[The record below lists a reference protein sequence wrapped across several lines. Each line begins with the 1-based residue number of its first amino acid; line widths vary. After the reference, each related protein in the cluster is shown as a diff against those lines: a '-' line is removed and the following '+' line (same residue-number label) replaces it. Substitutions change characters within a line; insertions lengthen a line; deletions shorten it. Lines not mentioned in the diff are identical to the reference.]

1 MKQISETK
9 RIAAGRRARSQA
21 LAGWTWTMLLTVLL
35 LFLVKPVLGQ
45 NSDALRISGA
55 TTVQPLVEQLAEEFQ
70 AQTGRPVRVKGGG
83 SLTGVMD
90 AMEGTSQIG
99 MVSRALSEEE
109 KERLE
114 YVTIGLDVLVIIVNS
129 RNPLREVGRQTV
141 IDLFSGRITNW
152 NELTEWNR
160 EVVLVNKEMG
170 RSTLELFEEYSGV
183 HHRDNP
189 ADGPNGRVAPQA
201 YEIASNLD
209 GATLVGGIPG
219 AVGYMSLGTSLYL
232 LDKGMPIKI
241 LVLDGHDPTTE
252 NVITSG
258 YPIIRELN
266 LVYLKSNEPDVR
278 AFLDFCLGP
287 RGREVVREFRYLLV
301 D

>member
-1 MKQISETK
+1 MKQKQHVGQLPEFGLR
-9 RIAAGRRARSQA
+9 RILGHIF
-21 LAGWTWTMLLTVLL
+21 GMIILL
-35 LFLVKPVLGQ
+35 LLSAASTFSQ
-45 NSDALRISGA
+45 DNNALRISGA

-70 AQTGRPVRVKGGG
+70 ERTGRTIRVQGGG

-90 AMEGTSQIG
+90 AVEGTTQIG
-99 MVSRALSEEE
+99 MVSRGLSEEE
-109 KERLE
+109 QERLE
-114 YVTIGLDVLVIIVNS
+114 HVTVGLDVLVVIVNS
-129 RNPLREVGRQTV
+129 RNPLREVNRQAV
-141 IDLFSGRITNW
+141 IDLFTGRVTNW
-152 NELTEWNR
+152 RELTAWDR

-189 ADGPNGRVAPQA
+189 ADGSNGRVAAHA

-241 LVLDGHDPTTE
+241 LKLDGHDPAMK

-266 LVYLKSNEPDVR
+266 LVYLKRNEPDVR
-278 AFLDFCLGP
+278 EFLDFCLGP
-287 RGREVVREFRYLLV
+287 RGREVVREFKYLLV
-301 D
+301 E

>member
-1 MKQISETK
+1 MMVFH
-9 RIAAGRRARSQA
+9 A
-21 LAGWTWTMLLTVLL
+21 
-35 LFLVKPVLGQ
+35 KPGMSQ
-45 NSDALRISGA
+45 NSGVLRITGA
-55 TTVQPLVEQLAEEFQ
+55 TTVQPLMEQLAEEFQ
-70 AQTGRPVRVKGGG
+70 ERTGRTVRVQGGG
-83 SLTGVMD
+83 SMTGVVD
-90 AMEGTSQIG
+90 AVEETSQVG

-114 YVTIGLDVLVIIVNS
+114 YVTLGMDVLVIIVNS
-129 RNPLREVGRQTV
+129 RNPLREVDKQTV
-141 IDLFSGRITNW
+141 IDLFTGRITNW
-152 NELTEWNR
+152 SELTGWDR

-170 RSTLELFEEYSGV
+170 RSTLELFETYSGV

-189 ADGPNGRVAPQA
+189 EDGPSGRIAPQA

-241 LVLDGHDPTTE
+241 LVLDGHDPTTK

-266 LVYLKSNEPDVR
+266 LVYLKNNEPDVR

-287 RGREVVREFRYLLV
+287 RGREVVREFKYLLV
-301 D
+301 E

>member
-1 MKQISETK
+1 MNQIPDAE
-9 RIAAGRRARSQA
+9 RIMSGRRRRNQA
-21 LAGWTWTMLLTVLL
+21 LACWIMLLTT
-35 LFLVKPVLGQ
+35 LVIFIAQSVMAQ
-45 NSDALRISGA
+45 NIDVLRITGA
-55 TTVQPLVEQLAEEFQ
+55 TTIQPIVEQLAAEFQ
-70 AQTGRPVRVKGGG
+70 EVTGRTVKVHGGG
-83 SLTGVMD
+83 SLTGVKD
-90 AMEGTSQIG
+90 ALEGLSHIG
-99 MVSRALSEEE
+99 TVSRALTDEER
-109 KERLE
+109 ERLE
-114 YVTIGLDVLVIIVNS
+114 YVTIGMDVLVIIVNS
-129 RNPLREVGRQTV
+129 RNPLHEVDKQTV
-141 IDLFSGRITNW
+141 TDLFTGRITNW
-152 NELTEWNR
+152 NELTGWER

-170 RSTLELFEEYSGV
+170 RSTLELFEDYSGV

-189 ADGPNGRVAPQA
+189 ADGPNGRVALRA

-241 LVLDGHDPTTE
+241 LVLDGHDPATE
-252 NVITSG
+252 NVIASG

-266 LVYLKSNEPDVR
+266 LVYLRSNESDVR
-278 AFLDFCLGP
+278 PFLDFCLGP

>member
-1 MKQISETK
+1 MRRGLYVHAMS
-9 RIAAGRRARSQA
+9 RIGKC
-21 LAGWTWTMLLTVLL
+21 LAGKHLVWALVWL
-35 LFLVKPVLGQ
+35 LFVAATPAFSQ
-45 NSDALRISGA
+45 NSEELRISGA
-55 TTVQPLVEQLAEEFQ
+55 TTIQPLVEQLAEEFREG
-70 AQTGRPVRVKGGG
+70 TGRTVRVQGGG
-83 SLTGVMD
+83 SLTGVVD
-90 AMEGTSQIG
+90 AMEGTSKIG

-114 YVTIGLDVLVIIVNS
+114 YVTIGLDVLVVIVNS
-129 RNPLREVGRQTV
+129 RNPLREVDKQTV
-141 IDLFSGRITNW
+141 IDLFTGRITNW
-152 NELTEWNR
+152 SELTAWDR

-183 HHRDNP
+183 HHRDSP
-189 ADGPNGRVAPQA
+189 TEGPNGRVAPQA

-241 LVLDGHDPTTE
+241 LVLNGHDPTTG
-252 NVITSG
+252 NVISNG
-258 YPIIRELN
+258 YPIVRELN

>member
-1 MKQISETK
+1 MNEILKEQ
-9 RIAAGRRARSQA
+9 RITSSRRLNIPGFAC
-21 LAGWTWTMLLTVLL
+21 GIILLTVM
-35 LFLVKPVLGQ
+35 LVFHAKPGICQ
-45 NSDALRISGA
+45 NSDVLRITGA
-55 TTVQPLVEQLAEEFQ
+55 TTVQPLVEQLAAEFQ
-70 AQTGRPVRVKGGG
+70 ERTGRTVRVQGGG
-83 SLTGVMD
+83 SLTGVVD
-90 AMEGTSQIG
+90 AVEGTSQVG

-114 YVTIGLDVLVIIVNS
+114 YVTLGMDVLVIIVNS
-129 RNPLREVGRQTV
+129 RNPLREVDKETV
-141 IDLFSGRITNW
+141 IGLFAGRINNW
-152 NELTEWNR
+152 SELTGWDR

-170 RSTLELFEEYSGV
+170 RSTLELFEDYSGV
-183 HHRDNP
+183 HHQDNP
-189 ADGPNGRVAPQA
+189 TDGPNGRVASQA

-241 LVLDGHDPTTE
+241 LVLDGHDPATE
-252 NVITSG
+252 NVIASG

-266 LVYLKSNEPDVR
+266 LVYLKSNESDVR
-278 AFLDFCLGP
+278 PFLDFCLGP
-287 RGREVVREFRYLLV
+287 RGREVVLEFKYLLV